1 VVGAVVG
8 LERDYVRACRERVE
22 SINGRHEGGRDYIQ
36 HKTDRGDLNG
46 RGGQERA
53 CKSQRG
59 G

>member
-8 LERDYVRACRERVE
+8 LERDYVRACTQRVA
-22 SINGRHEGGRDYIQ
+22 SITGRHEGGRDYIQ
-36 HKTDRGDLNG
+36 HKIDRGDLGG

-59 G
+59 A